1 METELER
8 RARIQRE
15 TAVIQ
20 SAVREGRLPPE
31 AMQRYIE
38 RERVTPEM
46 EAAKEPLGIEGTIK
60 GAIANAGEGVGFSL
74 ADELMGGL
82 RGAVDPR
89 ITMGEGID
97 EVRSERDRFAQAHP
111 KTALGLTLGGAVL
124 PAVLTAGLATGAGAP
139 TMARVATSGAAAGA
153 VAGYGSGEGGPVSG
167 SRVGRGALGAGLG
180 YAAGRVLPHVLQT
193 QTGLAGTG
201 GQVTDDLLSR
211 LAPKAAANVAG
222 SRAPAVAVQPANV
235 PTSPQGF
242 GDPAFRAA
250 GRAIPDTKKARTVLD
265 EIERA
270 GMGDEALA
278 MNVGDD
284 QTVRAVRAAANQPGS
299 TAGQTVNSRLA
310 EQGGRLGESVHSD
323 LGIATGMGG
332 VPGPVRLDQM
342 QQELSGKV
350 KGAYDAFANRGDL
363 ATLTADDVAELRTML
378 PRGVPRGTKDILYEV
393 SRAMKGSGVG
403 WREALEGVVE
413 DDAARDMAFTDAAV
427 DRVTALLSPLRGS
440 GGFRLE
446 GAVADEFAP
455 YLAAVRKNP
464 ALAELPPTDARV
476 VGEAFHLLQEQVRRS
491 GRSEN
496 AVAARGVRELRDR
509 VLAAIGDVDPDFA
522 RVTRDY
528 ALDETAGKVVQDA
541 FETGMGLPGKPVGQA
556 TVELGK
562 TTPAGQDAMLAGHVT
577 AMQHKAGERA
587 SNADLG
593 DLAQFRDVARAA
605 VGTRANRQQF
615 IELHGQ
621 EKYDALLA
629 RLLPK
634 IKAAAQNAAA
644 RGNSTTTKQLLDALA
659 FGDDAA
665 MDALGQLM
673 TGSPQGALRT
683 LAGKAWSPMDRAYRL
698 GVGKTAGE
706 TADLLTT
713 KGAPQ
718 IRSLLD
724 YLEQSGAESVARKKA
739 VQPISSAVSRTAVG
753 APRDR

>member
-15 TAVIQ
+15 TATIQ
-20 SAVREGRLPPE
+20 SAIREGRLPPE

-60 GAIANAGEGVGFSL
+60 GGIANLGEGVGFSL
-74 ADELMGGL
+74 ADEVMGGV
-82 RGAVDPR
+82 RGAIDPR

-97 EVRSERDRFAQAHP
+97 EVRSERDRFAAQHP
-111 KTALGLTLGGAVL
+111 KTALGLTLVGAVL
-124 PAVLTAGLATGAGAP
+124 PAVLTAGMAGAGAP
-139 TMARVATSGAAAGA
+139 SIGRVAATGAAAGA

-167 SRVGRGALGAGLG
+167 SRIGRGVVGAGVG
-180 YAAGRVLPHVLQT
+180 AAAGAVLPRVLQT

-222 SRAPAVAVQPANV
+222 SRAPSVAVQPANV

-250 GRAIPDTKKARTVLD
+250 GRAIPDPAKARTLLD

-284 QTVRAVRAAANQPGS
+284 RTVRAVRAAANQPGS

-310 EQGGRLGESVHSD
+310 QQGGRLGEAVHDD

-332 VPGPVRLDQM
+332 TPGPMKLAGM
-342 QQELSGKV
+342 QKELSGKV
-350 KGAYDAFANRGDL
+350 KGAYDAFAQRGDL
-363 ATLTADDVAELRTML
+363 NSLTADDVAELAKMVPKGAPKGTGDLMRETANTM
-378 PRGVPRGTKDILYEV
+378 R
-393 SRAMKGSGVG
+393 SNNVG
-403 WREALEGVVE
+403 WKEAMDLVVE
-413 DDAARDMAFTDAAV
+413 DDFARDMAFREPVQKRAM
-427 DRVTALLSPLRGS
+427 ALLSPLQGR
-440 GGFRLE
+440 GGFRLDPSS
-446 GAVADEFAP
+446 ADEFAP
-455 YLAAVRKNP
+455 FVAAVRKNP
-464 ALAELPPTDARV
+464 ALAELPETDARV

-496 AVAARGVRELRDR
+496 AVTARGVRELRDR
-509 VLAAIGDVDPDFA
+509 VLSAIEKVDPDFA

-541 FETGMGLPGKPVGQA
+541 FDTGMGLPGKPVGQA

-562 TTPAGQDAMLAGHVT
+562 TTPAGQEAMRAGHVT

-665 MDALGQLM
+665 MDAVGQLM
-673 TGSPQGALRT
+673 TGNAQGALRT
-683 LAGKAWSPMDRAYRL
+683 IAGKAWSPVDRAYRL

-724 YLEQSGAESVARKKA
+724 YLEQSGAEGVARKRA
-739 VQPISSAVSRTAVG
+739 VQPVSSVLSRTAVG